1 MAHFAELNASNEVIN
16 VIVVSNEDA
25 PTEEAGIAFIKSL
38 DGISDDSTWKQTS
51 YNTDGNKHPEGR
63 PFRKNYGGIGMVYD
77 AVRDAFIAS
86 SPYSSWVLNE
96 TTCQWEAPV
105 ARPSDDLLSG
115 NGGTKIYG
123 WDEDNREWK
132 FVVDSADSE

>member
-16 VIVVSNEDA
+16 VLVVSNEDA
-25 PTEEAGIAFIKSL
+25 PTEEAGIAFLKNLTI
-38 DGISDDSTWKQTS
+38 IPNDSVWKQTS
-51 YNTDGNKHPEGR
+51 YNTDGNEHPEGR

-77 AVRDAFIAS
+77 AVRDAFRA
-86 SPYSSWVLNE
+86 PTPFSSWVLNE

-105 ARPSDDLLSG
+105 ARPSDDLLSD

-132 FVVDSADSE
+132 FVVDNADIE